1 MNKEI
6 LTELIKNPS
15 LLTPQYESEL
25 KQMIKV
31 YPYFQALYVLYAKA
45 NLTNENIEQAAVHSL
60 DRNLL
65 RNILIKNHNPNQGD
79 ALAHLLKNVEQVNAF
94 EKLKAENITT
104 KKSQEE
110 DWLIKENIEKEKV
123 TDKSIQIDENDESF
137 ASIIYNNQ
145 DELHFEK
152 VNTDIREE
160 ELSSIDDELMLDF
173 QQEVASFDKELS
185 IEEEPAYNPFAND
198 LFDKEIEIDEDIRK
212 QTEFLVY
219 DDDLVKPITED
230 SEESTVVYPEKFE
243 DKIEAIKHEYSLESN
258 AIVNTLP
265 NLITSTDNFFE
276 EAAFEINKAEE
287 KEIPEI
293 QEISS
298 SIEENFFA
306 DFSPKKEDKFS
317 DIYHLRKEEEAI
329 EFANL
334 LQTKEVSEELAQ
346 IVSPSIDFLDA
357 YYLRKEEE
365 AIEFANLLQTKEV
378 SEELAQIVSPSI
390 DLLDAY
396 YLRKEEEAIDYEH
409 VKQVIVPVADSIIEE
424 NFLASS
430 SEEEIQTSSSLLD
443 NYTLRK
449 EEEQEYEEMNGYFDF
464 SPQFDEELSDKE
476 RDSLLTDTSI
486 HFSDEDVLESLSQKE
501 IATEFDTTNF
511 FEEHQPQENTP
522 TVIRPTYKK
531 YSQEYQRSIIDKFIK
546 ENPAIQIDRERL
558 NEPAIDLAEEST
570 KENERIASE
579 FLAKIYIKQGNKQKA
594 IEIYQRL
601 CLKNPEKSSYF
612 ALQIENLKNS

>member
-1 MNKEI
+1 LNKEI

-110 DWLIKENIEKEKV
+110 YWLIKENIEKEKI

-365 AIEFANLLQTKEV
+365 AI
-378 SEELAQIVSPSI
+378 
-390 DLLDAY
+390 
-396 YLRKEEEAIDYEH
+396 DYEH
-409 VKQVIVPVADSIIEE
+409 VKQVIVPVADSVIEE

-430 SEEEIQTSSSLLD
+430 SEEDIQTSSSLLD

>member
-1 MNKEI
+1 LNKEI

-110 DWLIKENIEKEKV
+110 YWLIKENIEKEKI

-173 QQEVASFDKELS
+173 QQEVASLDKELS

-365 AIEFANLLQTKEV
+365 AI
-378 SEELAQIVSPSI
+378 
-390 DLLDAY
+390 
-396 YLRKEEEAIDYEH
+396 DYEH
-409 VKQVIVPVADSIIEE
+409 VKQVIVPVADSVIEE

-430 SEEEIQTSSSLLD
+430 SEEDIQTSSSLLD

>member
-306 DFSPKKEDKFS
+306 DFSPKKGDTFS
-317 DIYHLRKEEEAI
+317 DIYH
-329 EFANL
+329 
-334 LQTKEVSEELAQ
+334 
-346 IVSPSIDFLDA
+346 
-357 YYLRKEEE
+357 LRKEEE